1 MTIAK
6 RLIVLLTVPLVAL
19 LGLGVFSRLQ
29 LAEIEARSRFVAES
43 RITALATLGNL
54 SRGFAELRVNVR
66 SYLLATTDAQRRA
79 ARAAFDDDER
89 DVVGLLATYADSL
102 VRGDRERRLLDEYQT
117 LSREWI
123 TDAKQSMLLVNEGR
137 SVEAIALLN
146 GRVSDLGFRLSGVSN
161 EWIAL
166 DQEAATAAGQESL
179 AVINRFRRDM
189 LIANSAALLVT
200 GLLGF
205 LTFRRIVTPIR
216 ALETSVKTIAA
227 GDYGKAV
234 PFVDA
239 EDETGGLARSV
250 DVLKQG
256 AAAMD
261 QQRWMKAN
269 VSELTGELQGAHSL
283 AEFGDRFLSSLVPM
297 IGGGVA
303 GFYLSDETHAQL
315 KRVSAYS
322 LVETAGS
329 SGSFKVGEGLV
340 GECARGLTVVTLT
353 NLPANYLQISSGV
366 GHAPPVRTTAF
377 PVLSKDALLGVLEV
391 ASLRP
396 FSEREQSLI
405 AEVLP
410 VVAMSLEIL
419 QRNLHTQELLGQTQ
433 AQAGQLA
440 AQAEELEGAKQ
451 KAEEA
456 TEMKSMFLA
465 NMTHEIRTPMNAII
479 GLSHL
484 ALKTQL
490 TPKQRDY
497 VSKIH
502 NAGTSLLAV
511 INDILDFSKIEAGR
525 LDIETTDFRID
536 DVITSV
542 TTLTAQQAH
551 DKGLE
556 FLFHVAPGIPEHLL
570 GDPVRL
576 GQILTNCVGNA
587 VKFTE
592 RGEIRVDIAALE
604 RTGGKV
610 QIKCSVRDT
619 GIGMTREQAAKLFQP
634 FTQADMSTTRKH
646 GGTGLGLT
654 ICRRLVEL
662 MGGRIWLESEPGVG
676 TTFHFTLWLGIGEAK
691 SAARIVPAKL
701 AQLHALV
708 VDDNEVARQIL
719 RESLD
724 TVARRI
730 DVVPSGSEAIAA
742 IRERDSLDPY
752 DIVFMD
758 WRMPGMDGLQASRY
772 IKSDE
777 TLKHQPAIVLVT
789 AFGRED
795 VREEAERLQLDGFLL
810 KPVTR
815 SMIVDTLVNV
825 FAEEGAITDK
835 AADGEQDTRLRGARL
850 LLVEDN
856 EINQQIAIELLEN
869 AGATVT
875 VANNGR
881 EAFETVSKS
890 AEGAFH
896 VVLMDLQM
904 PEMDGYQATT
914 TIRADSRFANLPI
927 VAMTAHATIEERQ
940 RCLAAGMNDHISK
953 PIDPVGLLE
962 TVGRY
967 YRATDTGPAVSS
979 EATLDT
985 KAGLSRVAGNQAL
998 YQKLL
1003 RQFAEQQAPAGEQIR
1018 AALQRNETA
1027 LAERLAHTL
1036 KGVAGN
1042 IGATQVQ
1049 STAGVLEKAIRDG
1062 APADH
1067 LQPAIEH
1074 VTAALTPVI
1083 IAIRSLL
1090 GPNVPEPPKAPV
1102 TDASPV
1108 DVTHSREA
1116 AAKLRTLLSELDPA
1130 AIEWLESNHAAL
1142 RPVFADA
1149 EWPAFEDLVRG
1160 YAFADAQARLEQA
1173 LKSDGVRPL
1182 HI

>member
-1 MTIAK
+1 MPLATEQCPDVTIAK
-6 RLIVLLTVPLVAL
+6 RLIVLLMVPLLAL
-19 LGLGVFSRLQ
+19 IGLGVFARLQ

-43 RITALATLGNL
+43 RVTALAALGNL

-66 SYLLATTDAQRRA
+66 SYLLATADAQRRA

-89 DVVGLLATYADSL
+89 DVGRLLASYADSL
-102 VRGDRERRLLDEYQT
+102 VLGGKERRLLGEYQT

-123 TDAKQSMLLVNEGR
+123 TGAKQVMVLVNEGR
-137 SVEAIALLN
+137 NVDAVTLLN
-146 GRVSDLGFRLSGVSN
+146 GPVTELGFRLSEVSN

-166 DQEAATAAGQESL
+166 DQEAATVAGQESL

-189 LIANSAALLVT
+189 LIANSTAFLLT
-200 GLLGF
+200 GILGF

-234 PFVDA
+234 PFVEA
-239 EDETGGLARSV
+239 TDETGGLARSI

-261 QQRWMKAN
+261 RQRWVKASG
-269 VSELTGELQGAHSL
+269 SELTSELQSAHSL
-283 AEFGDRFLSSLVPM
+283 TEFGDRLLSGLAPM
-297 IGGGVA
+297 VGGGVA
-303 GFYLSDETHAQL
+303 GFYVFDDTRGQL
-315 KRVSAYS
+315 DRVSAYGLVDTSDS
-322 LVETAGS
+322 L
-329 SGSFKVGEGLV
+329 GSFRLGEGLI
-340 GECARGLTVVTLT
+340 GECARSRKVVTLT
-353 NLPANYLQISSGV
+353 NLPANYLRIASAV
-366 GHAPPVRTTAF
+366 GHAPPVQTTAF

-396 FSEREQSLI
+396 FMAREQSLFD
-405 AEVLP
+405 EVLP
-410 VVAMSLEIL
+410 VAAMSLEIL

-433 AQAGQLA
+433 AQANQLA
-440 AQAEELEGAKQ
+440 EQAEELEAAKE
-451 KAEEA
+451 KAEDA

-525 LDIETTDFRID
+525 LDIEATDFRID
-536 DVITSV
+536 DVISSV

-556 FLFHVAPGIPEHLL
+556 FLVHVAPGIPEQLV

-592 RGEIRVDIAALE
+592 RGEIRVEIEALE
-604 RTGGKV
+604 RTGEKV

-619 GIGMTREQAAKLFQP
+619 GLGMTREQSAKLFQP

-662 MGGRIWLESEPGVG
+662 MGGRIWLESEPGAG
-676 TTFHFTLWLGIGEAK
+676 TTFYFTIWLGVGEATGAK
-691 SAARIVPAKL
+691 RIVPARL
-701 AQLHALV
+701 AQLRALI

-724 TVARRI
+724 TVARRV
-730 DVVPSGSEAIAA
+730 DAVASGSEAMAA
-742 IRERDSLDPY
+742 IRECDSSDPY

-777 TLKHQPAIVLVT
+777 TLRRQPAIVLVT
-789 AFGRED
+789 AFGREE
-795 VREEAERLQLDGFLL
+795 VRDEAERLQLDGFLL

-825 FAEEGAITDK
+825 FAEEGEHTANAIDK
-835 AADGEQDTRLRGARL
+835 EQDTRLRGARIL
-850 LLVEDN
+850 LTEDN

-869 AGATVT
+869 AGAAVT

-881 EAFETVSKS
+881 EAVDLLSKDTS
-890 AEGAFH
+890 FDL
-896 VVLMDLQM
+896 VLMDLQM

-914 TIRADSRFANLPI
+914 KIRSESRFASLPI
-927 VAMTAHATIEERQ
+927 VAMTAHATVEERQ
-940 RCLAAGMNDHISK
+940 RCLAAGMNDHIAK

-962 TVGRY
+962 TVSRY
-967 YRATDTGPAVSS
+967 YRVTKV
-979 EATLDT
+979 LDS
-985 KAGLSRVAGNQAL
+985 KAGLSRVGGNQAL

-1003 RQFAEQQAPAGEQIR
+1003 RQFVDQQASAVMQIQD
-1018 AALQRNETA
+1018 ALDKKDVA

-1042 IGATQVQ
+1042 IGATHVQ
-1049 STAGVLEKAIRDG
+1049 SAAGALEKAIRDG
-1062 APADH
+1062 APATDT
-1067 LQPAIEH
+1067 QS
-1074 VTAALTPVI
+1074 
-1083 IAIRSLL
+1083 AIRQVGAAMAPILAEISGALSTHA
-1090 GPNVPEPPKAPV
+1090 VPESPKLPETATAV
-1102 TDASPV
+1102 DAAQ
-1108 DVTHSREA
+1108 SRESA
-1116 AAKLRTLLSELDPA
+1116 TTLRTLLSDLDPA
-1130 AIEWLESNHAAL
+1130 AIDYLETNRAML
-1142 RPVFADA
+1142 RPLFAVA

-1160 YAFADAQARLEQA
+1160 YAFADAQSQLEQA
-1173 LKSDGVRPL
+1173 LKPDGV
-1182 HI
+1182 